1 MGDTLGVR
9 RSKPARKEKKNYL
22 PLHSPRIMCMIF
34 SKLDRNKKNHKK
46 MYGLKRVLCLLPSAT
61 NGSKPLMQKAAC

>member
-1 MGDTLGVR
+1 
-9 RSKPARKEKKNYL
+9 
-22 PLHSPRIMCMIF
+22 MIF